1 VADVVKRS
9 FSFVLLALHLLV
21 FVIAGALAAE
31 SSAMA
36 SGGRSV
42 PGARVVVT
50 TATDGSTAIASP
62 DGRRSELGTR
72 ARGDRGDSGSSDL
85 SLALVLPPTHASIG
99 PAELVAVRDWRSF
112 IQGHRSLPCVVNG
125 ARGPPPG
132 R

>member
-1 VADVVKRS
+1 MKRS
-9 FSFVLLALHLLV
+9 FSLVRRLRLVLLALHLLV
-21 FVIAGALAAE
+21 FVIGGALATS

-36 SGGRSV
+36 SGRH
-42 PGARVVVT
+42 AVVIAT
-50 TATDGSTAIASP
+50 TSSDGSTVLASA

-72 ARGDRGDSGSSDL
+72 ARGDRGDGGSGG
-85 SLALVLPPTHASIG
+85 LALAPALPPTHASLG
-99 PAELVAVRDWRSF
+99 PAQLVAVRDWRSF